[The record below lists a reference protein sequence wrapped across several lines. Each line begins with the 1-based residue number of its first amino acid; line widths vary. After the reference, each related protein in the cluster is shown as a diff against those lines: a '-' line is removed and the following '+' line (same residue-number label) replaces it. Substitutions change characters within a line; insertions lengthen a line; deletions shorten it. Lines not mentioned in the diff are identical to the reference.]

1 MPGPTFDPPPFDPP
15 ASDPTTTDPES
26 RPTPQAPAGTRF
38 ARVAVF
44 VPLSQSYTFSVPD
57 ALAGGVV
64 SGARVVCAF
73 RNRQIL
79 GVVLEVATGAPDV
92 AVEKLKPILA
102 VVDTAPVVPAEL
114 LGFLCELASYY
125 LSPIGE
131 VMRLAVPAIERT
143 RARALQ
149 SEGLL
154 GEKAR
159 AVGRSSQHVEA
170 LAREPGAAA
179 ALRGQALELYEHLL
193 ASGGASIAE
202 LGKRWKNARSA
213 VKKLEALGL
222 VRSERRALEDSALF
236 DPLFDSGAD
245 AGADKRAA
253 ASVVRD
259 TPPQLNAAQRAAV
272 DAISA
277 RLRAHES
284 HPFLLHGVTA
294 SGKTEVYLH
303 AVQAALEL
311 GGSALILVP
320 EIALTPQLVGR
331 FRARL
336 GDTIAVLHSGL
347 TERQRH
353 GMWSLLRSGERR
365 VAVGA
370 RSALFAPLLD
380 LRLLCVDEEQDTS
393 FKQEEGVRYN
403 ARDMALLRAQRAGA
417 VCVLGSATPSLKS
430 FHAVQTARLER
441 LVLPQRAHEKALLP
455 EAEIVDLR
463 RIGPGRIGEK
473 LLSLPL
479 CRALEQVL
487 ERKEQAI
494 LFLNRRGFAPSVEC
508 GSCGHILGCPSCEV
522 PLTYHVSPRPHVICH
537 YCDYR
542 DRVPERCASCNSPN
556 LSFEGI
562 GTERIESALGTAFPS
577 ARIARLD
584 RDTGA
589 GLKSERVLSKM
600 HSGEV
605 DILVGTQMV
614 TKGHDLPRVTLV
626 GVLNADA
633 GLSMPDYQ
641 ASERTFQLLVQVAG
655 RAGRGET
662 PGKVLIQTKNP
673 EHPAIALALA
683 HDVPGFVRY
692 GLSDREALAY
702 PPYSRLA
709 MVRVSALDERRAR
722 ACVDEL
728 AQVARRAANGQVEIL
743 GPSPAPIARLR
754 SHYRFRIMARA
765 KTRAPLRRVLVAVLD
780 AKIESG
786 VRRIV
791 DVDPVSML

>member
-1 MPGPTFDPPPFDPP
+1 MAIFLHPERIGEPRATDTPGTMTPSAALELTPTN
-15 ASDPTTTDPES
+15 
-26 RPTPQAPAGTRF
+26 APGGEATTRF

-57 ALAGGVV
+57 ALADGVV
-64 SGARVVCAF
+64 NGARVVCAF
-73 RNRQIL
+73 RNRQIM
-79 GVVLEVATGAPDV
+79 GVVLEVASGTPDV
-92 AVEKLKPILA
+92 AIDKLKPILA
-102 VVDTAPVVPAEL
+102 VVDTVPVVPAEL
-114 LGFLCELASYY
+114 LGFSCELASYY
-125 LSPIGE
+125 LAPIGE

-143 RARALQ
+143 RARKLK

-154 GEKAR
+154 DQKAR
-159 AVGRSSQHVEA
+159 AVGRAQNHVEA
-170 LAREPGAAA
+170 LPDEAGAAA
-179 ALRGQALELYEHLL
+179 ALRGQAREVYEHLV
-193 ASGGASIAE
+193 AGGSASIAE
-202 LGKRWKNARSA
+202 IAKRWKSARTA

-222 VRSERRALEDSALF
+222 VRSEQRAMEDAALF
-236 DPLFDSGAD
+236 DPLFDAD
-245 AGADKRAA
+245 
-253 ASVVRD
+253 VPRD
-259 TPPQLNAAQRAAV
+259 APPDLNAAQRAAV

-277 RLRAHES
+277 RLRAGET

-303 AVQAALEL
+303 AVQVALEL

-347 TERQRH
+347 TDRQRH

-370 RSALFAPLLD
+370 RSALFAPLVD
-380 LRLLCVDEEQDTS
+380 LRLLCVDEEQDNS

-430 FHAVQTARLER
+430 FHAVQNGRLER
-441 LVLPQRAHEKALLP
+441 LVLPERAHRKALLP
-455 EAEIVDLR
+455 EAELVDLR
-463 RIGPGRIGEK
+463 RIGPGRPGER

-479 CRALEQVL
+479 CRALEGVL
-487 ERKEQAI
+487 ARKEQAI

-508 GSCGHILGCPSCEV
+508 NSCGHILGCPSCEV

-542 DRVPERCASCNSPN
+542 DPVPDRCSNCKSPA

-562 GTERIESALGTAFPS
+562 GTERIESALGAAFPT
-577 ARIARLD
+577 ARVARLD

-600 HSGEV
+600 HAGEI

-673 EHPAIALALA
+673 ENPAIALALA

-692 GLSDREALAY
+692 GLGDREALGY
-702 PPYSRLA
+702 PPFSRLA
-709 MVRVSALDERRAR
+709 MVRISALDERKAR

-728 AQVARRAANGQVEIL
+728 AQLARRVAGNQVEIL

-754 SHYRFRIMARA
+754 SHYRFRLMARA
-765 KTRAPLRRVLVAVLD
+765 KTRAPLRRVLVALLQ